1 MEVKAPQMTGD
12 IHHFAERLQSNAS
25 HYDLV
30 LMDVQMPV
38 MEATQP
44 PAFVARLQ
52 RLREDKAGSGC
63 AWTKQRRSPA

>member
-1 MEVKAPQMTGD
+1 MTGH

-44 PAFVARLQ
+44 PAFVARL
-52 RLREDKAGSGC
+52 REDKAGSDC
-63 AWTKQRRSPA
+63 AWTTQRRSPA